1 MLDDALDCLFNLMD
15 GDRDGFVDEEELV
28 SGIRSMFASQ
38 DRGVSAGTGVAQ
50 HIAADQIFAIMD
62 ADQQGRLY
70 VSDVESFVMPNLRQI
85 VQQS

>member
-1 MLDDALDCLFNLMD
+1 MD

-38 DRGVSAGTGVAQ
+38 DRGVSAGAGVAQ